1 MSCVKIVMMNLLMNI
16 RLMAKVVKGY
26 QMKVSV
32 QTKIT
37 SQNSLETFLKDILL
51 QSFALG
57 QI

>member
-37 SQNSLETFLKDILL
+37 SENSLETFLKDILL